1 MLVKRVHHIG
11 VAVADL
17 ERGKE
22 LLGGKLGL
30 PLVREHRATGD
41 GPSAAFFRC
50 GEVEIE
56 LLEHSRPED
65 RREWLG
71 GDGRLGR
78 IEHIAIQVDD
88 LETTLAALR
97 ELGVTGDPVRP
108 GPLGVSARTNPDTT
122 TGIVL
127 QLLQTDG

>member
-1 MLVKRVHHIG
+1 MALKRVHHIG

-30 PLVREHRATGD
+30 PLVREHRAAGD
-41 GPSAAFFRC
+41 GPSTAFFQC

-65 RREWLG
+65 RRAWLG
-71 GDGRLGR
+71 GDGQGR
-78 IEHIAIQVDD
+78 IEHIAVEVDD
-88 LETTLAALR
+88 LESTLAALR
-97 ELGVTGDPVRP
+97 ALGVTAEPARR
-108 GPLGVSARTNPDTT
+108 GPLGASARTHAAGTS
-122 TGIVL
+122 GIVL
-127 QLLQTDG
+127 QLLQREG

>member
-1 MLVKRVHHIG
+1 MTVKRVHHIG

-30 PLVREHRATGD
+30 PLVREHRSTGD
-41 GPSAAFFRC
+41 GPSTAFFQC

-56 LLEHSRPED
+56 LLEHPRPQD
-65 RREWLG
+65 REVWLG
-71 GDGRLGR
+71 GDNLGR
-78 IEHIAIQVDD
+78 IEHIAIEVDELD
-88 LETTLAALR
+88 PTLAALR
-97 ELGVTGDPVRP
+97 ELGVTADPARP
-108 GPLGVSARTNPDTT
+108 GPLGVSARTHPDTT

-127 QLLQTDG
+127 QLLQTDR

>member
-1 MLVKRVHHIG
+1 MTVKRVHHIG

-22 LLGGKLGL
+22 LLGTTLGL
-30 PLVREHRATGD
+30 PLVREIRSTGD
-41 GPSAAFFRC
+41 GPSVAFFRC

-65 RREWLG
+65 RSVWLG
-71 GDGRLGR
+71 GDNLGR
-78 IEHIAIQVDD
+78 IEHIALEVDD
-88 LETTLAALR
+88 LDQTLAALR
-97 ELGVTGDPVRP
+97 ALGVTGDPVRP
-108 GPLGVSARTNPDTT
+108 GPLGVSARTHPATT

-127 QLLQTDG
+127 QLLQPDR